1 MQFILLFCRFSLRR
15 MCVECELVDGVLFY
29 SFILPLSLSFSESA
43 LLLLVQPIITLLCP
57 TWNSVC
63 FFFRLSLTNFPAFPP
78 STSSFRRDQPVNVFF
93 SLTCKAENM
102 VHANVHTHF
111 PSHSHTAHINSIEFC
126 TQRHVKWDFKI
137 FADYQV
143 KRFQIWLKKKN
154 HQTTK
159 DRDRKYWGL

>member
-63 FFFRLSLTNFPAFPP
+63 YFFFRLSLTNFQAFPP

-93 SLTCKAENM
+93 FPHMQSRKHGARKCSYALPEPF
-102 VHANVHTHF
+102 TH
-111 PSHSHTAHINSIEFC
+111 SIHKFHRILYAA
-126 TQRHVKWDFKI
+126 TR
-137 FADYQV
+137 
-143 KRFQIWLKKKN
+143 
-154 HQTTK
+154 
-159 DRDRKYWGL
+159 